1 MKRSIKRARI
11 LAMTA
16 VLVICMFAVPVFA
29 DYQELLSE
37 MPDEQM
43 MAELEKMG
51 LEIPESFLN
60 DKPEELPALIRFFV
74 EELEKDPRFEAGF
87 SLRETTILFQRIKI
101 AALRYYGWP
110 RDVVKEA
117 EKELERYGLTDST
130 YYSYGDGSKNCYGYA
145 INENVF
151 KDPGYYAYGGASIS
165 NSQLASMTVYQLA
178 ERAKADLQTTG
189 STGLNQQCVIITSA
203 RPSYQTGITAI
214 CVRKG
219 KWDTANYYD
228 YHFMR
233 VFPGSVW
240 RHKPSNTCIL
250 TYNSL
255 PGNSVNW
262 TNERATDSTHFLSPN
277 ITYSGTI
284 YYLTFK
290 GSHNFVNSYT
300 GENYHSGSKHYYQY
314 ADTCSR
320 CGYTTNYTWQS
331 IPCSGPPCP
340 DYHPNKIIEASIE

>member
-1 MKRSIKRARI
+1 MKRSIKRAWI

-51 LEIPESFLN
+51 LEIPESFL
-60 DKPEELPALIRFFV
+60 DDHPEERATLARWLIRKI
-74 EELEKDPRFEAGF
+74 EENPRWVFAVGRADLYEYYL
-87 SLRETTILFQRIKI
+87 SIKN
-101 AALRYYGWP
+101 AVFKYYGWP
-110 RDVVKEA
+110 EEYYLSKENSDGYQ
-117 EKELERYGLTDST
+117 LQNST
-130 YYSYGDGSKNCYGYA
+130 YYSTGSASQNCYGYA
-145 INENVF
+145 LNRIIY
-151 KDPGYYAYGGASIS
+151 KDPGYYAYNMANIS
-165 NSQLASMTVYQLA
+165 NSQLAGMSVYQLA

-189 STGLNQQCVIITSA
+189 SNGLNQQCVIITST
-203 RPSYQTGITAI
+203 RPSYQSGTTAI

-219 KWDTANYYD
+219 KLDTSNYYD

-233 VFPGSVW
+233 VFSGSVW
-240 RHKPSNTCIL
+240 RHKPGNTCIL

-255 PGNSVNW
+255 PSNSVNW
-262 TNERATDSTHFLSPN
+262 TNEYATSSSNFEPSDT
-277 ITYSGTI
+277 TYSGQI
-284 YYLTFK
+284 YYIK
-290 GSHNFVNSYT
+290 YAASHSYSNEYT
-300 GENYHSGSKHYYQY
+300 GENYHSGSKHYYRF

-331 IPCSGPPCP
+331 IPCSWPPCP
-340 DYHPNKIIEASIE
+340 DYHPNKIIEASTE